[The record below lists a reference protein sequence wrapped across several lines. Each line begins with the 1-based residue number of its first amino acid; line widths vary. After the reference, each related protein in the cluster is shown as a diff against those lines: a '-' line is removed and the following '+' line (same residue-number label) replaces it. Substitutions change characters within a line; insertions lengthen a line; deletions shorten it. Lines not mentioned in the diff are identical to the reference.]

1 MIGILAMSALN
12 NGVRACTNTGVEA
25 MLKRGK
31 TMKRLTLL
39 FFVAL
44 LPFTGYSSA
53 QESVEGKGQSIKR
66 KIEEVISG
74 YLTELNGKYKLAATE
89 VTFEPGGYVS
99 EHHHVGPHIVFVLS
113 GELTLVLNGKTTV
126 YKAGEYFYEP
136 GNVTH
141 AAFNKTSSPLV
152 VISFDILPAEWKG
165 RTVLPPKSQ

>member
-1 MIGILAMSALN
+1 MLLFFHFSAYAADKIRIAIPEPNAAYMTYPIAYKKGFVTNQGVAAEVISMSGRLAMPALN

-74 YLTELNGKYKLAATE
+74 YLTELNGKYK
-89 VTFEPGGYVS
+89 FG
-99 EHHHVGPHIVFVLS
+99 
-113 GELTLVLNGKTTV
+113 
-126 YKAGEYFYEP
+126 
-136 GNVTH
+136 
-141 AAFNKTSSPLV
+141 SP
-152 VISFDILPAEWKG
+152 A
-165 RTVLPPKSQ
+165 

>member
-1 MIGILAMSALN
+1 MKIILSALLDFVFSLLSVRGREDPHRGSRAERRLHDISIAYKKGFFTNPGVAAEVISMSGRLAMPASN

-25 MLKRGK
+25 MLKIGK

-74 YLTELNGKYKLAATE
+74 YLTELNGKYK
-89 VTFEPGGYVS
+89 FG
-99 EHHHVGPHIVFVLS
+99 
-113 GELTLVLNGKTTV
+113 
-126 YKAGEYFYEP
+126 
-136 GNVTH
+136 
-141 AAFNKTSSPLV
+141 SP
-152 VISFDILPAEWKG
+152 A
-165 RTVLPPKSQ
+165 

>member
-1 MIGILAMSALN
+1 MTNVLSAFLVVFLFHSWVHAADKIRIAVPEPNATYMTFPLAQKKGFLTNQGFAAEVILMSGRLAMPALN
-12 NGVRACTNTGVEA
+12 NGVRACTNTGVGA

-74 YLTELNGKYKLAATE
+74 YLTELNGKYK
-89 VTFEPGGYVS
+89 FG
-99 EHHHVGPHIVFVLS
+99 
-113 GELTLVLNGKTTV
+113 
-126 YKAGEYFYEP
+126 
-136 GNVTH
+136 
-141 AAFNKTSSPLV
+141 SP
-152 VISFDILPAEWKG
+152 A
-165 RTVLPPKSQ
+165 